1 MKPTQT
7 IVNALQRNLR
17 KQHFGR
23 RFIGSCQIT

>member
-7 IVNALQRNLR
+7 IVNALQR